1 MIAAARRVFA
11 GHERGLVA
19 QLAAVLAFALL
30 QGATFVVAIPVLRR
44 LLRGDT
50 AAMWPWTGALAG
62 VAAAALVAYYVQSM
76 VSFRL
81 GIRLIN
87 VLHHRI
93 GDHLARLPI
102 GWFDAARIGT
112 LSRDASQGVKDSA
125 GTVAHLVQPIVTSVV
140 TPLTVA
146 VAITVVDPLLGAV
159 TLALAP
165 LLYVGY
171 RVSVVWIARSDQ
183 AADEAAARQTDR
195 VVEFAEAQGV
205 LRSACHVQNETG
217 LLEQALAEHHAVG
230 ARRLRG
236 GAPGRALFA
245 AVTVSALAVLLAVG
259 AVQVMDDSG
268 RAAEVIVLLV
278 LAVRFLE
285 PISALAQIGATV
297 RHHAEA
303 LRRLDDLLATPPL
316 PEPEPETSATPA
328 DTGIRFRDVRFGY
341 RHGTPVLRGMDLTVP
356 PGTMTAIVGPS
367 GAGKS
372 TVIRLLARFYDVDD
386 GAVEIGGADV
396 RDLTTPELMN
406 RLALVFQD
414 VYLFDGTLEDN
425 IRAGR
430 PDVPDA
436 EFAAAIEAARVDAIA
451 ERLPDGLHTR
461 VGEGGHALSGGERQR
476 VALARAL
483 VKDAPILLL
492 DEATSALDPV
502 NAAAVTRALSLLS
515 DRTRIV
521 IAHHLETIAHADQI
535 AFVDDGR
542 VIEAG
547 THDELLAA
555 GGRYAR
561 FWAESRSAQDPGEL
575 VPDGAGAGRPL
586 PGNDGGMRETGARAD
601 T

>member
-11 GHERGLVA
+11 GHERGLLV
-19 QLAAVLAFALL
+19 QLLAVFAFAVL
-30 QGATFVVAIPVLRR
+30 QGLTFVLAIPVLRR
-44 LLRGDT
+44 LLDGDT
-50 AAMWPWTGALAG
+50 EAMWPWAGALAA
-62 VAAAALVAYYVQSM
+62 VAAATLAAFYVQSM

-81 GIRLIN
+81 GIRLIS

-102 GWFDAARIGT
+102 GWFDAARVGT
-112 LSRDASQGVKDSA
+112 LSQDVSQGVKDSA
-125 GTVAHLVQPIVTSVV
+125 GTVAHLVQPIVTAVV

-146 VAITVVDPLLGAV
+146 VAITVLNPVLGAV

-165 LLYVGY
+165 LLYLGY
-171 RVSVVWIARSDQ
+171 RVSVGWIARSDE

-205 LRSACHVQNETG
+205 LRSAGRVRNENG
-217 LLEQALAEHHAVG
+217 LLDRALAEHHRTA

-245 AVTVSALAVLLAVG
+245 AVTVAALAVLLAVG
-259 AVQVMDDSG
+259 AVQVTADAG
-268 RAAEVIVLLV
+268 RGAEVIVLLV

-285 PISALAQIGATV
+285 PISSLAQIGATV
-297 RHHAEA
+297 RHHAGA
-303 LRRLDDLLATPPL
+303 LRRLEELLATPPL
-316 PEPEPETSATPA
+316 PEPETGAEPA
-328 DTGIRFRDVRFGY
+328 HTGIRLRGVEFGY
-341 RHGTPVLRGMDLTVP
+341 RPGEPVLRGMDLTVP

-372 TVIRLLARFYDVDD
+372 TVIRLIARFYDVDAGSVSVGD
-386 GAVEIGGADV
+386 ADV
-396 RDLTTPELMN
+396 RDLTTPTLMD

-414 VYLFDGTLEDN
+414 VYLFDGTLADN

-436 EFAAAIEAARVDAIA
+436 EFAAAVAAAQVDSIA
-451 ERLPDGLHTR
+451 DRLPDGLATR

-492 DEATSALDPV
+492 DEATSALDPA
-502 NAAAVTRALSLLS
+502 NAAAITRALALQEG
-515 DRTRIV
+515 RTRIV
-521 IAHHLETIAHADQI
+521 VAHQLETIAHADQI
-535 AFVDDGR
+535 AFVDGGR
-542 VIEAG
+542 VVESG

-555 GGRYAR
+555 DGRYAR
-561 FWAESRSAQDPGEL
+561 FWAESRSSHAPGDD
-575 VPDGAGAGRPL
+575 VPAAKDAVGDHAGG
-586 PGNDGGMRETGARAD
+586 
-601 T
+601 